1 MPNRIVWFDVP
12 ALNLER
18 AMNFY
23 SKVLAVDISEEFP
36 DVAVMSHGQGE
47 VAGCVF
53 KSEEI
58 QPSDQGTLLYFN
70 VDGRLDA
77 AVAAVEECSDGGIL
91 AKGRSHGSGSALGTN
106 GLDHGNQRRCR
117 GHRPA

>member
-1 MPNRIVWFDVP
+1 MANRIVWFDVP
-12 ALNLER
+12 ASDLER

-23 SKVLAVDISEEFP
+23 SKVLDVEINEEFP
-36 DVAVMSHGQGE
+36 GVAVMSHDEGE
-47 VAGCVF
+47 IGGCVF

-77 AVAAVEECSDGGIL
+77 AVAAVEECGGTI
-91 AKGRSHGSGSALGTN
+91 KEPRHPIGEF
-106 GLDHGNQRRCR
+106 
-117 GHRPA
+117 GHRALVIDSEGNRIALHSA

>member
-1 MPNRIVWFDVP
+1 MTNRIVWFDVP
-12 ALNLER
+12 ASDLER

-23 SKVLAVDISEEFP
+23 SKVLDVEISEEFP
-36 DVAVMSHGQGE
+36 GVAVMSHEQGE

-70 VDGRLDA
+70 VSGRLNEAVSA
-77 AVAAVEECSDGGIL
+77 AEECGGTIKEPVH
-91 AKGRSHGSGSALGTN
+91 AIGEF
-106 GLDHGNQRRCR
+106 
-117 GHRPA
+117 GHRAIVIDSEGNRIALHSE

>member
-1 MPNRIVWFDVP
+1 MTNRIVWFDVP
-12 ALNLER
+12 ALDLER

-36 DVAVMSHGQGE
+36 GVAVMSHGQGE

-77 AVAAVEECSDGGIL
+77 AVAAVKECGGTIKE
-91 AKGRSHGSGSALGTN
+91 ATHPIGEF
-106 GLDHGNQRRCR
+106 
-117 GHRPA
+117 GHRAIVIDSEGNRIALHSE

>member
-1 MPNRIVWFDVP
+1 MTNRIVWFDVP
-12 ALNLER
+12 ALDLER

-36 DVAVMSHGQGE
+36 GVAVMSHGEGE

-77 AVAAVEECSDGGIL
+77 AVAAVKKCGGTIKE
-91 AKGRSHGSGSALGTN
+91 ATHPIGEF
-106 GLDHGNQRRCR
+106 
-117 GHRPA
+117 GHRAIVIDSEGNRIALHSE

>member
-1 MPNRIVWFDVP
+1 MANRIVWFDVP
-12 ALNLER
+12 ALDLER

-23 SKVLAVDISEEFP
+23 SKVLDAEISEEFP
-36 DVAVMSHGQGE
+36 GVAVMSHGQGE

-53 KSEEI
+53 KSEEV

-77 AVAAVEECSDGGIL
+77 AVAAVEDCGGTIKE
-91 AKGRSHGSGSALGTN
+91 AAHPIGEF
-106 GLDHGNQRRCR
+106 
-117 GHRPA
+117 GHRAIVIDSEGNRIALHSE

>member
-1 MPNRIVWFDVP
+1 MTHRIVWFDVP
-12 ALNLER
+12 ALDLER

-23 SKVLAVDISEEFP
+23 SKVLDVEITEEFP
-36 DVAVMSHGQGE
+36 GVAVMTHDQGD

-77 AVAAVEECSDGGIL
+77 AVAVVEECGGTI
-91 AKGRSHGSGSALGTN
+91 KEPPHPIGEF
-106 GLDHGNQRRCR
+106 
-117 GHRPA
+117 GHRALVIDSEGNRIALHSA

>member
-1 MPNRIVWFDVP
+1 MANRIVWFDVP
-12 ALNLER
+12 ALDLKR

-36 DVAVMSHGQGE
+36 DVAVMSHGEGE

-77 AVAAVEECSDGGIL
+77 AVAAVEECGGTIKE
-91 AKGRSHGSGSALGTN
+91 AAHPIGEF
-106 GLDHGNQRRCR
+106 
-117 GHRPA
+117 GHRAIVIDSEGNRIALHSE

>member
-1 MPNRIVWFDVP
+1 MANRIVWFDVP
-12 ALNLER
+12 ALDLER

-23 SKVLAVDISEEFP
+23 SKVLDAEISEEFP
-36 DVAVMSHGQGE
+36 GVAVMSHGQGE

-53 KSEEI
+53 KSEDV

-77 AVAAVEECSDGGIL
+77 AVAAVEDCGGTIKE
-91 AKGRSHGSGSALGTN
+91 AAHPIGEF
-106 GLDHGNQRRCR
+106 
-117 GHRPA
+117 GHRAIVIDSEGNRIALHSE

>member
-1 MPNRIVWFDVP
+1 MANRIVWFDVP
-12 ALNLER
+12 ATDLGR

-23 SKVLAVDISEEFP
+23 TKVLDVEITEEFP

-47 VAGCVF
+47 VAGCLF

-77 AVAAVEECSDGGIL
+77 AVAAVEECGGSVKEPPHPI
-91 AKGRSHGSGSALGTN
+91 GEF
-106 GLDHGNQRRCR
+106 
-117 GHRPA
+117 GHRAIVIDSEGNRIALHSE